1 MTETSSRDFPL
12 IMLSSGF
19 ENGGNVTHRFFDGH
33 PELWVY
39 PFESQLGTRTTND
52 FLSSIERFQYRYPE
66 FPMHATP
73 EEDYEAFFDE
83 ELKTLLRTPAR
94 SKFKDAGVEMDE
106 GDRIR
111 AFVEILSGLP
121 RTRAN
126 IVAAFFMATFE
137 AWTNYNRSG
146 RNRVYVGYSP
156 AICLDG
162 DRILE
167 DFPSGHVIHV
177 VRNPFSAYADT
188 KKRPFPLPLRRYVIS
203 WNIYHHVAL
212 MHHHV
217 HPDRFHVLRYE
228 DLVADPRGA
237 LGRLCE
243 RVGIERSETM
253 TYPSF
258 NGVDISD
265 QVYPWGTLVKA
276 TPEANIDT
284 LNELSD
290 REFEQVRRLTTE
302 LVDVFDYGHLI
313 DARR

>member
-1 MTETSSRDFPL
+1 MTETPPDDFRL

-66 FPMHATP
+66 FPMNGTAV
-73 EEDYEAFFDE
+73 EDYEAFFDE

-94 SKFKDAGVEMDE
+94 SKFKDSGVEMDE
-106 GDRIR
+106 ADRIR
-111 AFVEILSGLP
+111 HFVEILESGP

-126 IVAAFFMATFE
+126 IVAAFFRATFE
-137 AWTNYNRSG
+137 AWSNYRVSG

-167 DFPSGHVIHV
+167 DFPEGHVIHI

-188 KKRPFPLPLRRYVIS
+188 KKRPFPLPLRRYVIT

-212 MHHHV
+212 MHHHS

-228 DLVADPRGA
+228 DLVANPRQA
-237 LGRLCE
+237 LEGLCGK
-243 RVGIERSETM
+243 VGIEFSETM
-253 TYPSF
+253 MYPSF
-258 NGVDISD
+258 NGEDISE

-276 TPEANIDT
+276 TTEANIDT

-290 REFEQVRRLTTE
+290 DEFEQVRGLTTE
-302 LVDVFDYGHLI
+302 MVKIFDYEHLL
-313 DARR
+313 AERR

>member
-1 MTETSSRDFPL
+1 MTENSPDDFRL

-33 PELWVY
+33 PELYVY
-39 PFESQLGTRTTND
+39 PFESQLGTRMTND

-66 FPMHATP
+66 FPMHGTP
-73 EEDYEAFFDE
+73 EEDYEAIFDE

-94 SKFKDAGVEMDE
+94 SKFKDAGVEMNE
-106 GDRIR
+106 ADRVQH
-111 AFVEILSGLP
+111 FVESLEGVP

-126 IVAAFFMATFE
+126 IVAAFFKATFA
-137 AWTNYNRSG
+137 AWSNYGSSG
-146 RNRVYVGYSP
+146 RNHVYVGYSP

-167 DFPSGHVIHV
+167 DFPRGHVIHII
-177 VRNPFSAYADT
+177 RNPFSAYADT
-188 KKRPFPLPLRRYVIS
+188 KKRPFPLPLRRYVMT

-212 MHHHV
+212 MHHHSY
-217 HPDRFHVLRYE
+217 PDRFHILRYE
-228 DLVADPRGA
+228 DLVADPRQA
-237 LGRLCE
+237 LEQLCQ
-243 RVGIERSETM
+243 RVGIEFSDTM

-258 NGVDISD
+258 NGEDISQ

-290 REFEQVRRLTTE
+290 AEFDQVRGLTTE
-302 LVDVFDYGHLI
+302 MVRILDYEDLI
-313 DARR
+313 GAKR

>member
-1 MTETSSRDFPL
+1 MPDNSADDFQL

-33 PELWVY
+33 PELYVY

-66 FPMHATP
+66 FPMHGTA

-106 GDRIR
+106 ADRIR
-111 AFVEILSGLP
+111 AFVEIMQDLP

-126 IVAAFFMATFE
+126 IVAAFFRSTFA
-137 AWTNYNRSG
+137 AWSNYQTSG

-167 DFPSGHVIHV
+167 DFPRGHVIHI

-188 KKRPFPLPLRRYVIS
+188 KKRPFPLPLRRYVIT

-212 MHHHV
+212 MHHHGN
-217 HPDRFHVLRYE
+217 PDHFHVLRYE
-228 DLVADPRGA
+228 DLVADPRQA
-237 LGRLCE
+237 LGGLCE
-243 RVGIERSETM
+243 KVGIEFSETM
-253 TYPSF
+253 MYPSF
-258 NGVDISD
+258 NSADISD

-276 TPEANIDT
+276 TTEANIDT

-290 REFEQVRRLTTE
+290 EEFEQVRGLTTE
-302 LVDVFDYGHLI
+302 MVEIFDYGHLL
-313 DARR
+313 AERR

>member
-1 MTETSSRDFPL
+1 
-12 IMLSSGF
+12 MLSSGF

-39 PFESQLGTRTTND
+39 PFESQLGTRTTCD

-66 FPMHATP
+66 FPMHGTP

-83 ELKTLLRTPAR
+83 ELKTLLRTPSR

-106 GDRIR
+106 ADRIR
-111 AFVEILSGLP
+111 AFVEILGGLP

-126 IVAAFFMATFE
+126 IVATFFRATFE
-137 AWTNYNRSG
+137 AWSNYARSG

-156 AICLDG
+156 AIGLDG

-167 DFPSGHVIHV
+167 DFPDGHVIHV

-188 KKRPFPLPLRRYVIS
+188 KKRPFPLPLSRYVIT

-212 MHHHV
+212 MHHHT
-217 HPDRFHVLRYE
+217 HPDRFHILRYE
-228 DLVADPRGA
+228 DLVADPGAA
-237 LGRLCE
+237 LGGLCE
-243 RVGIERSETM
+243 RVGIEFSETM

-258 NGVDISD
+258 NGADISD

-276 TPEANIDT
+276 TPAANIDT

-290 REFEQVRRLTTE
+290 SEFERVRGLTTE
-302 LVDVFDYGHLI
+302 MVKVFDYESLLG
-313 DARR
+313 ARR